1 MKLISDALGALAGWK
16 GYALV
21 AAACLAAGGWG
32 GWEARDLYADRAD
45 GKRAEAEVKVV
56 ERVVYRE
63 RAAADVT
70 QQAGERAAV
79 RQAEIRYVTRTIVE
93 KVPEYVTAEAD
104 RTCVLPVGFVRVHDA
119 AATGEGDALSEP
131 AGQPNGAPSGVACSA
146 AAATIAGNYG
156 DYTAVAA
163 QLTDLQGWVRDQQA
177 LSRVTE

>member
-1 MKLISDALGALAGWK
+1 MKWLGALVGWK

-21 AAACLAAGGWG
+21 AAVCLAVGAAG

-45 GKRAEAEVKVV
+45 GRRAEAEVRTV

-70 QQAGERAAV
+70 QAAGEKAAT

-93 KVPEYVTAEAD
+93 KVPEYVTVEAD

-119 AATGEGDALSEP
+119 AAAGEGDALSEP
-131 AGQPNGAPSGVACSA
+131 TGQSNDAPSGVACSA

-156 DYTAVAA
+156 DYAAVSA
-163 QLTDLQGWVRDQQA
+163 QLTDLQSWIREQQA
-177 LSRVTE
+177 LSAAPPAN

>member
-1 MKLISDALGALAGWK
+1 MKWLDALVGWK

-21 AAACLAAGGWG
+21 AAVCLTVGAGSGYKVRDVMAQADSAKAA
-32 GWEARDLYADRAD
+32 
-45 GKRAEAEVKVV
+45 KAEVRTV

-70 QQAGERAAV
+70 QAAGEKAAT

-104 RTCVLPVGFVRVHDA
+104 RTCILPVGFVRLHDA
-119 AATGEGDALSEP
+119 AAAGEGDALSEP
-131 AGQPNGAPSGVACSA
+131 TGQSNDAPSGVACSA

-156 DYTAVAA
+156 DYAAVSA
-163 QLTDLQGWVRDQQA
+163 QLTDLQSWIREQHA
-177 LSRVTE
+177 LSAAPPAN